1 MDNICELEIYSDIN
15 CVWCYFDHEVI
26 KRLCGEYRLKV
37 IRRAFP
43 LHPEISQEGLSFE
56 ILFSNNLSLMEKKME
71 ELDIKASSLGLPLA
85 RRTSISNSRL
95 AQELAKWAEVEGRS
109 EEYYDAVYNAYF
121 VNGLNIAEP
130 SVLLD
135 VAKAAK
141 LSPEQALSVIKERP
155 FRHAV
160 DQDWKK
166 SEELDIMVA
175 PTYIVNQN
183 RLAGSQPYE
192 RLERM
197 LQKNGAKKRA
207 VNEGGERK

>member
-1 MDNICELEIYSDIN
+1 MDNVCKLEIYSDIN

-26 KRLCGEYRLKV
+26 KRLSREYNLTI

-43 LHPEISQEGLSFE
+43 LHPEIPQEGLSFE
-56 ILFSNNLSLMEKKME
+56 TLFSNNRALMEKKLE
-71 ELDIKASSLGLPLA
+71 ELDKKAFSLGLPLA
-85 RRTSISNSRL
+85 RRTTISNSRL
-95 AQELAKWAEVEGRS
+95 AQELAKWADTEGRS
-109 EEYYDAVYNAYF
+109 EAYYDAIYSAYF
-121 VNGLNIAEP
+121 VAGLNIAET

-135 VAKAAK
+135 VAESAE
-141 LSPEQALSVIKERP
+141 LSRNQAVSVIEKRL
-155 FRHAV
+155 FRDAV
-160 DQDWKK
+160 DRDWKK

-197 LQKNGAKKRA
+197 LKNNGADKMTAHKGRGKK
-207 VNEGGERK
+207 